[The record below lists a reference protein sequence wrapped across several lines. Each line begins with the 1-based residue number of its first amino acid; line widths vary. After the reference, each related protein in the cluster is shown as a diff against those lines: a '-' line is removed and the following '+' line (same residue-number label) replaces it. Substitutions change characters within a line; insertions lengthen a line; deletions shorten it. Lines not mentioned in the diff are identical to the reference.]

1 MIKFTNILMS
11 IGMAWIV
18 IDVLYYIN
26 ASPASFFVGA
36 NSIGWV
42 TYFVLR
48 YVRED
53 GYEDDEVNQ

>member
-1 MIKFTNILMS
+1 MIKFTNILLS

-18 IDVLYYIN
+18 YDILYYIN
-26 ASPASFFVGA
+26 ASPASYFVGV
-36 NSIGWV
+36 NSVGWA

-53 GYEDDEVNQ
+53 GYDDEENG